1 MFFII
6 CLVPRRI
13 INAKCGEDWIESGSD
28 KQLDQYIEQG
38 NINNYRVH
46 PNYFFAAGER
56 KLKVKGYGNGVL
68 SVCYSRDNEYPRS
81 AGNNSGAAST
91 GICKKINNDEFVID
105 LNDACT
111 DAYYIKDCAPL
122 YVSVE
127 VDSSSPNLGRY
138 DMCRGMC

>member
-1 MFFII
+1 M
-6 CLVPRRI
+6 
-13 INAKCGEDWIESGSD
+13 
-28 KQLDQYIEQG
+28 
-38 NINNYRVH
+38 
-46 PNYFFAAGER
+46 
-56 KLKVKGYGNGVL
+56 KVKGYGNGVL

-81 AGNNSGAAST
+81 GGNNSGAANT

-138 DMCRGMC
+138 DMCRGMCLKNLICICKQQRFYLIHNNIIFVF